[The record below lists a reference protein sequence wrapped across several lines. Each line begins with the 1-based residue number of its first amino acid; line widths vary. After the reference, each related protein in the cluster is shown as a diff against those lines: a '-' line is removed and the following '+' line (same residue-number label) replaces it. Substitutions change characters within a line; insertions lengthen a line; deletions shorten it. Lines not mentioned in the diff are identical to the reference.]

1 MKKLKQ
7 VVNFFYEKLDTI
19 YDRDELDGLI
29 YWTIESYFNLSR
41 SKFKLIDDRV
51 LAQNEIEFLLDVIK
65 RLSNN
70 EPIQYIF
77 GETTFYDLPFK
88 VDKNC
93 LIPRPETEELVNWVL
108 ENPKSKILD
117 LGTGSG
123 CIAISVKKNCNA
135 DVSAIDI
142 SEKALELASY
152 NAIKN
157 NVSIKF
163 SKEDIFEIDKL
174 EKVDVII
181 SNPPYVLESDKNKM
195 KENVLQFEPHQA
207 LFVPDED
214 PLKFYKKIISIAKKS
229 LNKNGYIYF
238 EIHENKANEIID
250 LFCENYFSNIEVKTD
265 LQGKQ
270 RMIRAQFIKE

>member
-7 VVNFFYEKLDTI
+7 VVNFFYEKLDAI

-51 LAQNEIEFLLDVIK
+51 LAQNEIEFLLDVVK

-195 KENVLQFEPHQA
+195 EENVLQFEPHQA
-207 LFVPDED
+207 LFVPDEA
-214 PLKFYKKIISIAKKS
+214 PLKFYKKIISIAEKS